1 VGIWETNWCYQ
12 HTDFLTSNCIFRQ
25 FLSFCKQRVRMS
37 KKVVFLGTGGTI
49 AGSAAS
55 SSDNVSYKAA
65 QLGIQDLLDTSQD
78 LQRSLAGCFAQAEQV
93 FQINSKDLGF
103 GHWSLL
109 LGRLQFHLVRPD
121 VVGVVVTHGT
131 DTLEETAY
139 FLHRVL
145 PMAQLTHK
153 PIVLTCA
160 MRPAS
165 SSQAD
170 GPANLAD
177 ATAVATS
184 GKVSGVVVVCAG
196 KVHAG
201 ALVRKVQPY
210 RVDAFDSGDAA
221 PVAYVEEGRVRL
233 VSQSEPLG
241 LQPILAAALHGTL
254 LPRVE
259 IVTSHSG
266 AGGAMV
272 LDMVRAMDTS
282 TDPLRGIVVAGTG
295 NGSIHFEMERALRV
309 AVGRG
314 VWVWRTSR
322 CAGGAVVDAS
332 AGIPEEFPSVG
343 LSPVKA
349 RIEMQLQLMSTAP

>member
-1 VGIWETNWCYQ
+1 
-12 HTDFLTSNCIFRQ
+12 
-25 FLSFCKQRVRMS
+25 MS

-55 SSDNVSYKAA
+55 ASDNVNYKAA
-65 QLGIQDLLDTSQD
+65 QLGIQDLLETSPD
-78 LQRSLAGCFAQAEQV
+78 LRRSLGGCDALAEQV
-93 FQINSKDLGF
+93 FQVNSKDLGYA
-103 GHWSLL
+103 HWSML
-109 LGRLQFHLVRPD
+109 LGRLKFYLAQPE
-121 VVGVVVTHGT
+121 VVAVVVTHGT

-145 PMAQLTHK
+145 PVVQPSQK
-153 PIVLTCA
+153 PVVLTCA

-177 ATAVATS
+177 AAAVATS
-184 GKVSGVVVVCAG
+184 GDAHGVLLACAG

-210 RVDAFDSGDAA
+210 RVDAFDSGDGA
-221 PVAYVEEGRVRL
+221 PMAYVEEGRVRF
-233 VSQSEPLG
+233 VSRPEPLA
-241 LQPILAAALHGTL
+241 LPDISAFALHGQSSI
-254 LPRVE
+254 PRVE

-272 LDMVRAMDTS
+272 LDMVRAMDAS
-282 TDPLRGIVVAGTG
+282 IDPVRGIVVAGTG
-295 NGSIHFEMERALRV
+295 NGSINFELERALRT
-309 AVGRG
+309 AAGRG
-314 VWVWRTSR
+314 VWVWRCSR
-322 CAGGAVVDAS
+322 CPGGPVVDA
-332 AGIPEEFPSVG
+332 ATANLDEFASVG

-349 RIEMQLQLMSTAP
+349 RIEMQLQLMAAAL